1 MDFLW
6 EFDRATDEETCKPA
20 PHPLIEV
27 SRFDGL
33 QPQGNMMNKAQPKY
47 PFVAIVGQERMKTG
61 LILTLVNPTLSG
73 ILIRGEKG
81 TAKSTAVRGLADILP
96 SIDVIRDCLFQ
107 LAPSEEG
114 DACEGC
120 FRHVCRERRER
131 GEPQDIIR
139 RKVAVVELP
148 VGATEDRV
156 VGTLDL
162 EYALK
167 EGEKH
172 FEPGLLAAAHRGIL
186 YVDEVNLLD
195 DHVVDVLLDS
205 AAMGVNTVEREGVSY
220 THPARF
226 TLVGTMNPE
235 EGELRPQLLDRFGL
249 CVNIYGTN
257 DLEERVEIVER
268 RGAFDENPEAFAIRW
283 QEESEKLSSR
293 MEQAMALYPEVT
305 ISRKLLLEVV
315 RYCVEVGVDGHRGDI
330 IMMKTAKTL
339 AAIHGRKEVTAADV
353 EEAAQYVLPHRVR
366 RQPLQDVVDDVKDFR
381 RSLQG
386 KA

>member
-1 MDFLW
+1 M
-6 EFDRATDEETCKPA
+6 K
-20 PHPLIEV
+20 
-27 SRFDGL
+27 
-33 QPQGNMMNKAQPKY
+33 KAQAKY

-96 SIDVIRDCLFQ
+96 SLDVVRDCPFQ
-107 LAPSEEG
+107 LAPDEEG
-114 DACEGC
+114 EVCDGC
-120 FRHVCRERRER
+120 FRHVCRERRQG
-131 GEPQDIIR
+131 GEAPEVLR
-139 RKVAVVELP
+139 RPVSVVELP
-148 VGATEDRV
+148 IGATEDRV

-249 CVNIYGTN
+249 CVNIQGAV
-257 DLEERVEIVER
+257 DLEERVEVMER
-268 RGAFDENPEAFAIRW
+268 RVAFDEDPGAFAARW
-283 QEESEKLSSR
+283 QENSEQLARS
-293 MEQAMALYPEVT
+293 MDHAMALYPEVT
-305 ISRKLLLEVV
+305 IQRSLLLDIA
-315 RYCVEVGVDGHRGDI
+315 RYCVDVGVDGHRGDI

-339 AAIHGRKEVTAADV
+339 AAVHGRKEVTAADV
-353 EEAAQYVLPHRVR
+353 EEAARFVLPHRLR
-366 RQPLQDVVDDVKDFR
+366 RQPLQDVVENIKPLR
-381 RSLQG
+381 GS
-386 KA
+386 